1 MRVFRAK
8 SDQKTT
14 VSTTRLRFAGRYRGG
29 RNGAFFRLIAMIKK
43 TINRLTKVQVL
54 KDKPRKGFYKISEGG
69 EMYLLMHHNGSKYW
83 RINYPGLREAF
94 SFIFTTPQSEHRL
107 MESKSSA
114 APISWATKPLRNR
127 CKRLRLACASI
138 SGVRR

>member
-1 MRVFRAK
+1 
-8 SDQKTT
+8 
-14 VSTTRLRFAGRYRGG
+14 
-29 RNGAFFRLIAMIKK
+29 MIKK

-94 SFIFTTPQSEHRL
+94 SCMFTTPQSEHRL
-107 MESKSSA
+107 MESKSMVHLYPRLPSPCA
-114 APISWATKPLRNR
+114 IDVNGRIWLALRSLG
-127 CKRLRLACASI
+127 KGDS
-138 SGVRR
+138 

>member
-1 MRVFRAK
+1 M
-8 SDQKTT
+8 
-14 VSTTRLRFAGRYRGG
+14 
-29 RNGAFFRLIAMIKK
+29 
-43 TINRLTKVQVL
+43 NRLTGVQVR
-54 KDKPRKGFYKISEGG
+54 KAKPRKGFYKISEGG
-69 EMYLLMHHNGSKYW
+69 GMYLLMHHNGWNYW

-127 CKRLRLACASI
+127 CKRSCMACASI
-138 SGVRR
+138 SGKGDF